1 MTKVPGEILQILA
14 ILRKLEDKAVAA
26 LEATP
31 LRSVTEALDV
41 LEFAIRL
48 ERWVLALPHYSTPL
62 RRARGR
68 RRSPRDRRRTR

>member
-1 MTKVPGEILQILA
+1 MTKLPSEIREILA
-14 ILRKLEDKAVAA
+14 ILRTLEDKAVAA

-48 ERWVLALPHYSTPL
+48 ERWVLALPHYSAPL
-62 RRARGR
+62 PRARGR
-68 RRSPRDRRRTR
+68 RRSPRGRRRTR

>member
-1 MTKVPGEILQILA
+1 MTKVPGEIRQILA

-48 ERWVLALPHYSTPL
+48 ERLVLALPLDSSPL
-62 RRARGR
+62 PRARGR
-68 RRSPRDRRRTR
+68 RQSPRGRRRTR